1 MIVTTKL
8 KKGKFE
14 MSILEKFCISLMSA
28 AVALI
33 VSYYTCI
40 CNLTTHASYIRIAAK
55 SSLLIF
61 FAAIGLLHVYQFW
74 LAMGQVR
81 RQIVA
86 CGWMLLSA
94 LGLAVVKIWFVL

>member
-1 MIVTTKL
+1 
-8 KKGKFE
+8 

-40 CNLTTHASYIRIAAK
+40 CNLTHASYIRIAAK

-61 FAAIGLLHVYQFW
+61 FAAIGVLHVYQFW

>member
-1 MIVTTKL
+1 
-8 KKGKFE
+8 
-14 MSILEKFCISLMSA
+14 MSILEKFCIALLSA
-28 AVALI
+28 AAALT
-33 VSYYTCI
+33 VSYCTCL

-61 FAAIGLLHVYQFW
+61 FAAIGVLHVYQFW

-86 CGWMLLSA
+86 CGWMIASII
-94 LGLAVVKIWFVL
+94 GLAVVKIYFVL